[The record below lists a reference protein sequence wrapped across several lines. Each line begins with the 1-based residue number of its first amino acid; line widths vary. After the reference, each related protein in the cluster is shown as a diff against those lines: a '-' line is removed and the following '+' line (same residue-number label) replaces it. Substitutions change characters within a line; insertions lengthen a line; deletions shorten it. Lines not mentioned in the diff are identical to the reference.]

1 MRPDPAS
8 PALAVLQLLCRAD
21 ELATAAAVAIR
32 AGNNA
37 ALFAILDERSDTIDA
52 AIRTWRSVPVSDRSP
67 ELLARVESATRN
79 AVHTGL
85 EARELATRARDQAV
99 SELSALEAR
108 QHASNEYELRADATH
123 GSINVVL

>member
-8 PALAVLQLLCRAD
+8 PALAVLQLLSRAD
-21 ELATAAAVAIR
+21 ELATAAAMAIR
-32 AGNNA
+32 AENNA

-52 AIRTWRSVPVSDRSP
+52 AIRIWRSVPPFARSP
-67 ELLARVESATRN
+67 ELLARVEAATRT

-85 EARELATRARDQAV
+85 EARELATRARDQAM

-108 QHASNEYELRADATH
+108 QHASNEYEQRADTTH